1 MYRFAVIL
9 REMCPYVPIVI
20 KSGRFHNELFNISFF
35 LAERAIKKRSFPMIG
50 VLFVI
55 IHDSLQRNAEVF
67 TR

>member
-1 MYRFAVIL
+1 MNYLIFL
-9 REMCPYVPIVI
+9 
-20 KSGRFHNELFNISFF
+20 FF